1 MSDSTERR
9 PISPY
14 RGRSLDREELTDLI
28 ETVGST
34 GSPASP
40 RGLLWSVPCG
50 HVFCR
55 SDEWGVLYPGTAEW
69 ESDGGCSL
77 EDRRVSASSPAR
89 VFPRGV
95 GVGDVDGLNVRVRAV
110 SRLRRARF
118 VPRTIGVA
126 VWVPAVVGL
135 VVAAWLSK

>member
-1 MSDSTERR
+1 M
-9 PISPY
+9 
-14 RGRSLDREELTDLI
+14 I
-28 ETVGST
+28 ETGGST
-34 GSPASP
+34 GSLASS

-77 EDRRVSASSPAR
+77 EDRRVSAASPTR
-89 VFPRGV
+89 GFSRGV
-95 GVGDVDGLNVRVRAV
+95 GVGDANGLNVRVRAV